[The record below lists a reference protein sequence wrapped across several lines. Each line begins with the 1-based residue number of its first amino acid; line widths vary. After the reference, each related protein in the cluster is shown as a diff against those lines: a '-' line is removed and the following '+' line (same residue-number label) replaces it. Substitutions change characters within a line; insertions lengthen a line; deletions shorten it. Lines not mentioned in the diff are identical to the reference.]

1 MIVTPSY
8 GGNAVLVVAM
18 ALGGFT
24 FAAYRPMGTYFQ
36 TRFFGLGSFTEIISF
51 QFMMT
56 NPISAFSAPLVGVIY
71 GRTHSYHIAFMLM
84 AISPLLAAFVWLVLP
99 KYRYSANIGAMM
111 VPAPKRRRGGP
122 PPEGAPL
129 EGGAASANT

>member
-1 MIVTPSY
+1 
-8 GGNAVLVVAM
+8 
-18 ALGGFT
+18 
-24 FAAYRPMGTYFQ
+24 
-36 TRFFGLGSFTEIISF
+36 
-51 QFMMT
+51 MT

-122 PPEGAPL
+122 PPEGAPQ
-129 EGGAASANT
+129 EGGAA